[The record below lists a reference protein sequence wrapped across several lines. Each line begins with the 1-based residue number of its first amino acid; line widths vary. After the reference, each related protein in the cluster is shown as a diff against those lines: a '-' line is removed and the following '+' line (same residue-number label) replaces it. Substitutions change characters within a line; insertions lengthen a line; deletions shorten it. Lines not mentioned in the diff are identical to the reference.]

1 MGPRKR
7 KEKGTENISEDVRV
21 ENFPNLGKETDRA
34 GEQIL
39 QVQKICHGKL
49 W

>member
-21 ENFPNLGKETDRA
+21 ENFPNLGKEIHIQET
-34 GEQIL
+34 
-39 QVQKICHGKL
+39 QKVPYSKNPKKST
-49 W
+49 